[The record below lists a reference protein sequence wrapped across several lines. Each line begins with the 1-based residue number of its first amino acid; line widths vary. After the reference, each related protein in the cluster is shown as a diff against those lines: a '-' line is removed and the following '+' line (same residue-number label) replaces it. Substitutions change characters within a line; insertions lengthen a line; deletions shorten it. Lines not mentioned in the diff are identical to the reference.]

1 MWYRIEVREVIKMG
15 KKNYLYELMI
25 KNDSG
30 QERVKILTD
39 MKEEKIRGILNYDV
53 EVVGCKE
60 YHGKNVM

>member
-1 MWYRIEVREVIKMG
+1 MG
-15 KKNYLYELMI
+15 KKNYIYELMI
-25 KNDSG
+25 KTDSG

-39 MKEEKIRGILNYDV
+39 MKEEKLRSILNYDV